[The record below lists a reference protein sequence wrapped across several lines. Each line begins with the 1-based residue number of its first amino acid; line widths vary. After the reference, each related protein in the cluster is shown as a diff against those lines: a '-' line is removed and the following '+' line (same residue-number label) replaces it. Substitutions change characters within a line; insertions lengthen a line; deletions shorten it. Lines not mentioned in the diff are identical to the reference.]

1 MMSLGRSLMGRNIHH
16 QVGPKHSVKMRS
28 LKLKATI
35 AAQKRWNKGA
45 DQATPTIPVPAESN
59 EKTVSSGSRIMS
71 IENISD
77 TCTEMQEHRES
88 CVGICRMVE
97 EVGREGLASVLLF
110 QCDVCDQKFYMKS
123 SVKVKGSGN
132 KKNRYAVNIGAV
144 WGQMATGGGHSTL
157 SETAAALELP
167 SMSKKTFINIEAQ
180 IGGAWEALLAEE
192 MVKAGQEEKYHKK

>member
-1 MMSLGRSLMGRNIHH
+1 MC
-16 QVGPKHSVKMRS
+16 Q
-28 LKLKATI
+28 
-35 AAQKRWNKGA
+35 
-45 DQATPTIPVPAESN
+45 
-59 EKTVSSGSRIMS
+59 
-71 IENISD
+71 
-77 TCTEMQEHRES
+77 
-88 CVGICRMVE
+88 MVE

-167 SMSKKTFINIEAQ
+167 SMSKKTFINIEA
-180 IGGAWEALLAEE
+180 
-192 MVKAGQEEKYHKK
+192 